1 MGTLKGLVKTI
12 WESSRDMIRHTL
24 HSVVEGATE
33 RGLCPA
39 VYEEEIRGLLVD
51 VFHKKSGVGG
61 EDWRGRGFTTV
72 ELMIVMAIMGILT
85 LVSVP
90 TYKSM
95 LPAVRVNAAARELAT
110 QMQWTRMR
118 AVAKRAA
125 YQMQFD
131 TTNHTVTICTDQ
143 NANGSI
149 TCTAGDPDVVKTV
162 AIKDKYQQTVVF
174 GYASG
179 AKNTQG
185 DDIPS
190 AVTFAANNV
199 TFKPFSTTNKSGT
212 VYLIPSADLATG
224 RKDRM
229 RAITVLLQTGRV
241 KLWKCNT
248 SCNTAGSWSAS

>member
-1 MGTLKGLVKTI
+1 MDTI
-12 WESSRDMIRHTL
+12 QHTL
-24 HSVVEGATE
+24 HSVVEEVPE
-33 RGLCPA
+33 RGLHPA
-39 VYEEEIRGLLVD
+39 VHEEALRGLLVHM
-51 VFHKKSGVGG
+51 FYKKFGVGV
-61 EDWRGRGFTTV
+61 ENLRGRGFTTT
-72 ELMIVMAIMGILT
+72 ELMVVVAIMGLIT
-85 LVSVP
+85 VVSVP
-90 TYKSM
+90 TYRSM

-118 AVAKRAA
+118 AVAKRAN
-125 YQMQFD
+125 YQVQFD

-179 AKNTQG
+179 AKDTQG
-185 DDIPS
+185 DNITS
-190 AVTFAANNV
+190 AVTFATNNM
-199 TFKPFSTTNKSGT
+199 TFKPFGTANKSGT

-248 SCNTAGSWSAS
+248 AGSWSAS